1 MAITGL
7 VTGDILVEA
16 IANKLSYLFPEF
28 TIYKDD
34 VPQNS
39 EPNCFFI
46 SQTLSSDS
54 KVALGVT
61 FRRYEFHIQFFPK
74 STYLEPHIILDDVS
88 NALLN
93 GLKVVS
99 VPTYIKTGAVIK
111 PIKANELTVQ
121 KLDKTLSIRVVYTL
135 QITPVIDEWPLMN
148 QLTFNEITYPVKP
161 PFETSEFITATV
173 LEGNALQLD
182 DTNEFIDGSRVER
195 SIQSKNTILWQGIKP
210 SDKVV
215 VMKSELKNN
224 DGLNK
229 YFILEALNEDRV
241 IKKLDGGEI

>member
-7 VTGDILVEA
+7 ITGDIIVEA
-16 IANKLSYLFPEF
+16 IANKLSYIFPDF

-34 VPQNS
+34 IPQNS
-39 EPNCFFI
+39 KPNCFSI
-46 SQTLSSDS
+46 SQTLSTDS

-61 FRRYEFHIQFFPK
+61 FRRYEFNIQFFPNP
-74 STYLEPHIILDDVS
+74 SNLEPHIILDDVS
-88 NALLN
+88 NFILN
-93 GLKVVS
+93 SLKVIS
-99 VPTYIKTGAVIK
+99 VPTYVKSGAVIK

-121 KLDKTLSIRVVYTL
+121 KLNNTLVIRAVYTL
-135 QITPVIDEWPLMN
+135 QITPIIDEWPLMEK
-148 QLTFNEITYPVKP
+148 LTYNEITYPIKP
-161 PFETSEFITATV
+161 LYDTSEFITATV
-173 LEGNALQLD
+173 LEGNGLQLD

-241 IKKLDGGEI
+241 IKKFDGGEI